1 MDFIDTIIQKQK
13 NFFLSNSTK
22 DISFRINMLKKLRK
36 VILANEREICK
47 ALHTD
52 LRKSY
57 EEAYLT
63 EISIVL
69 SEINYHLK
77 NIKEWAR
84 PKNVFT
90 PLHLLPSRSKLYA
103 EPLGTALIIAPW
115 NYPFQLVFNPLVGA
129 ISAGCTA
136 ILKPS
141 IITPSVSALI
151 SKIIK
156 ENFDES
162 YIAVVEGGREENTL
176 LLQKKYDII
185 FFTGSP
191 SFGKAVM
198 ESAAKNLTPVILE
211 LGGKSPCIVD
221 ESANLKIAAK
231 RIMWGKLINAG
242 QTCIAPD
249 YVYVHE
255 KIKNKF
261 VEELKNAALSMYGSD
276 FKTSKYYPRIVSTDA
291 YNRLSSYLQN
301 ANVIWGADCDAADRY
316 ISPTLIDQ
324 SNVQDQIMKDEI
336 FGPILPILT
345 FSEINTALSH
355 INNNEKP
362 LALYYFGNKSKA
374 KYVLNNTSSGG
385 VCINDTLLH
394 IANHHLPFGGVGNS
408 GMGKYH
414 GEESFIAF
422 SNKKPVLSSPT
433 WIDLI
438 VKYPPFKWF
447 PLVKRIL

>member
-1 MDFIDTIIQKQK
+1 MDYIDNILLKQRQYFSK
-13 NFFLSNSTK
+13 NTTK
-22 DISFRINMLKKLRK
+22 DIAFRIRMLKKLRS
-36 VILANEREICK
+36 VILENEKSICD
-47 ALHTD
+47 ALYKD

-69 SEINYHLK
+69 SEIKYHLDH
-77 NIKEWAR
+77 IKEWSQAQSIH
-84 PKNVFT
+84 T
-90 PLHLLPSRSKLYA
+90 PIHLLPSSSKLVA

-115 NYPFQLVFNPLVGA
+115 NYPFQLIFNPLIGA
-129 ISAGCTA
+129 ISAGCTS

-141 IITPSVSALI
+141 NITPTVSALI
-151 SKIIK
+151 ASIIK
-156 ENFDES
+156 NNFDDS

-176 LLQKKYDII
+176 LLQKRFDII

-198 ESAAKNLTPVILE
+198 EAAAKSLCPVVLE

-221 ESANLKIAAK
+221 ESANIKIAAR

-249 YVYVHE
+249 YVFVHE
-255 KIKNKF
+255 KIKSKF
-261 VEELKNAALSMYGSD
+261 IEELKIAAIKMYGKD
-276 FKTSKYYPRIVSTDA
+276 FRNSKYYPRIVSSEA
-291 YNRLSSYLQN
+291 YNRLASYLNN
-301 ANVIWGADCDAADRY
+301 ANILWGAEKDPADRF
-316 ISPTLIDQ
+316 ISPTIIEQKNMED
-324 SNVQDQIMKDEI
+324 NIMKDEI

-345 FSEINTALSH
+345 FRHLDSALAH
-355 INNNEKP
+355 INSNEKP
-362 LALYYFGNKSKA
+362 LALYFFGKKSKA
-374 KYVLNNTSSGG
+374 NDVINKTSSGG
-385 VCINDTLLH
+385 ICINDTLLH

-414 GEESFIAF
+414 GKESFLVF
-422 SNKKPVLSSPT
+422 SNRKPVLSSPT
-433 WIDLI
+433 WIDLV

-447 PLVKRIL
+447 SLLKRII

>member
-1 MDFIDTIIQKQK
+1 MDHIDNIIQKQHV
-13 NFFLSNSTK
+13 FFNSNSTK
-22 DISFRINMLKKLRK
+22 DISFRISMLKKLRK
-36 VILANEREICK
+36 VILDNEKRICD
-47 ALHTD
+47 AIHQD
-52 LRKSY
+52 LKKSY

-69 SEINYHLK
+69 SEIKYHLN
-77 NIKEWAR
+77 NIKEWSAT
-84 PKNVFT
+84 KSVHT
-90 PLHLLPSRSKLYA
+90 PFHLLPSTSKQVI

-115 NYPFQLVFNPLVGA
+115 NYPFQLLFNPLVGA
-129 ISAGCTA
+129 ISAGCTS

-141 IITPSVSALI
+141 IITPTVSSLI
-151 SKIIK
+151 NTLVK

-162 YIAVVEGGREENTL
+162 YIAVIEGGREENTL

-191 SFGKAVM
+191 TFGRAVM
-198 ESAAKNLTPVILE
+198 EAAAKNLCPVVLE

-221 ESANLKIAAK
+221 ESADLKIAAK

-249 YVYVHE
+249 YLFVHE
-255 KIKNKF
+255 KIKLKF
-261 VEELKNAALSMYGSD
+261 IEELKSAAITMYGND
-276 FKTSKYYPRIVSTDA
+276 FKNSKFYPRIVSTDA
-291 YNRLSSYLQN
+291 YNRLTSYLN
-301 ANVIWGADCDAADRY
+301 KAKILWGAEKDPSDRFIGPTIIEQNNMDDA
-316 ISPTLIDQ
+316 
-324 SNVQDQIMKDEI
+324 IMKDEI
-336 FGPILPILT
+336 FGPILPVISFT
-345 FSEINTALSH
+345 TIDTALSH
-355 INNNEKP
+355 INSNEKP
-362 LALYYFGNKSKA
+362 LALYYFGKKSKA
-374 KYVLNNTSSGG
+374 KEVINKTSSGG

-414 GEESFIAF
+414 GVESFLVF
-422 SNKKPVLSSPT
+422 SNRKPVLSSPT

-447 PLVKRIL
+447 EIIKRII

>member
-374 KYVLNNTSSGG
+374 KYVLNTTSSGG

>member
-1 MDFIDTIIQKQK
+1 MDYIDTIVQKQK
-13 NFFLSNSTK
+13 TFFLSNSTK

-36 VILANEREICK
+36 VILANEKEICK
-47 ALHTD
+47 ALHSD

-90 PLHLLPSRSKLYA
+90 PLHLLPSKSKLYT

-151 SKIIK
+151 SKIMK

-198 ESAAKNLTPVILE
+198 EFAAKNLTPVILE

-374 KYVLNNTSSGG
+374 KYVFYNTSSGG

-414 GEESFIAF
+414 GEESFFAF